1 MTDRT
6 SLSKWLLAGTPSVVI
21 LGVVSVVVLHAGFKI
36 PWRAATVAVAVQ
48 LGIQVALYIVMY
60 WVRERFQRTHDLRA
74 TVVAFGMYGLIAGLI
89 GMRYAEQLGIVSS
102 GVFSANCV
110 PFSIFMAIVTAMSF
124 ILFTFW
130 KLE

>member
-1 MTDRT
+1 
-6 SLSKWLLAGTPSVVI
+6 
-21 LGVVSVVVLHAGFKI
+21 
-36 PWRAATVAVAVQ
+36 
-48 LGIQVALYIVMY
+48 
-60 WVRERFQRTHDLRA
+60 
-74 TVVAFGMYGLIAGLI
+74 MYGLIAGLI